1 MSPRFMLYQRVRIV
15 TDRFAAE
22 RAPRGSVG
30 YVIECYQDGAYEVE
44 VSNPDTGETVAQFVA
59 NTADLEAAPEA

>member
-1 MSPRFMLYQRVRIV
+1 MSCLFVPYQRVRIV

-30 YVIECYQDGAYEVE
+30 YIIECYQDEAYEVE
-44 VSNPDTGETVAQFVA
+44 VSNPDTGETITQFVA
-59 NTADLEAAPEA
+59 NAADLEAAPET